1 MSLDTMSLDTASA
14 DTASDVTSILPDA
27 KHIKIGNLA
36 YINCLAAL
44 YHQTWK
50 DQNPDRVYVTHK
62 VVRDR
67 PDDQANVPVPEYITA
82 LEWTVYDQVPLILWN
97 QYKSRGILLRDEYRF
112 ILARIWEFFGREGGI
127 ESGYVPKPEIEL
139 SDAIGPPYNPFKGLH
154 IEHSG
159 EDEVPGV
166 VVTGTPGIGK
176 SLFLLVLLA
185 QRLLAQQTTIY
196 QFKSGE
202 FVLFHATGVYHS
214 ELVKKEF
221 VFLPQHTWFLVDS
234 NDQNYIPPPSFLEAC
249 NSSSR
254 KIVMAASPRET
265 HFTFYSKHR
274 TFVTLWM
281 EPFSEAEIIA
291 ARNLQ
296 GRRTPI
302 AERALEKFFRLY
314 GPSARVAFEKAK
326 TPDDHEADIVRNIG
340 GVDWDGIVKIIRDI
354 GRGFFETK
362 FSDLVLIARRQG
374 KNPREWYVEFAS
386 KHIANLVYTAF
397 NVREAEKGNDLYRQ
411 FLKTPKARASAG
423 GLLEASVLNIFPLGG
438 QWQMRKM
445 TRNPKRPINQKN
457 QHWSFDD
464 ESRDVYTLLIGHQ
477 GHAVKIEDGQQ
488 NKPSLEFASVKRII
502 YHGDPPK
509 NKERAF
515 YIPAADNQLSFDG
528 WLYEPA
534 TDHTVILQVTV
545 RFASHD
551 IKPEGLGSLGSNRV
565 DLVVVSDD
573 KGGKDVNTPLHIADL
588 IDNVYRLEY

>member
-1 MSLDTMSLDTASA
+1 MSLVSP
-14 DTASDVTSILPDA
+14 DTASDVTSMLPDA
-27 KHIKIGNLA
+27 KHIKIGNHA

-50 DQNPDRVYVTHK
+50 DQNPDRVYVTQK

-112 ILARIWEFFGREGGI
+112 ILARIWEVFGREGGI

-139 SDAIGPPYNPFKGLH
+139 SDAIGPPYNPFKDLH

-166 VVTGTPGIGK
+166 VITGTPGIGK
-176 SLFLLVLLA
+176 SMFLLVLLA
-185 QRLLAQQTTIY
+185 HRLLARQTTIY

-202 FVLFHATGVYHS
+202 FVLFHATGVYYS

-221 VFLPQHTWFLVDS
+221 AFLPQHTWFLVDS
-234 NDQNYIPPPSFLEAC
+234 NDQIFIPPPSFLEAC

-314 GPSARVAFEKAK
+314 GPSARVAFEIAK
-326 TPDDHEADIVRNIG
+326 TPDDHEAEIVKNIDS
-340 GVDWDGIVKIIRDI
+340 VDWDGIVKIIRDM
-354 GRGFFETK
+354 GRGYFETK
-362 FSDLVLIARRQG
+362 FSQLVFIARRQG
-374 KNPREWYVEFAS
+374 KDPRDWYVEFAS
-386 KHIANLVYTAF
+386 KHVANLVYTAF
-397 NVREAEKGNDLYRQ
+397 NVREAEKGNELYRQ
-411 FLKTPKARASAG
+411 FLKTPKTRASAG
-423 GLLEASVLNIFPLGG
+423 GLLEASVLNTLPLGG

-464 ESRDVYTLLIGHQ
+464 ESLDVYTLLIGHQ

-509 NKERAF
+509 EKERAF
-515 YIPAADNQLSFDG
+515 YIPAADNQVSFDG

-545 RFASHD
+545 KITSHD
-551 IKPEGLGSLGSNRV
+551 IKPDGLQSLGSNCV

-573 KGGKDVNTPLHIADL
+573 KGGKDVNTPLHIVDL